1 MAMPA
6 PSSILLMDPYRT
18 ALITMALEERL
29 LTRPPMSAEQL
40 ATQKATFKMGED
52 KEIRATVLQQ
62 LLLFDDPLII
72 QNEERDTAEKHAAEG
87 IIDLS
92 LRNLHE
98 ENIVQF
104 ATGKIDIPDWG
115 GEFAKC
121 WSDIEDQLRV
131 LRSWMVDQLMSRFYI
146 GHPSVYD
153 CWFEAQ
159 RRACVSARGEP
170 VDDTPLHAALA
181 AVPLEWRD
189 QTREI
194 LENPNRVGAVLFLV
208 LNRLGEAWQIGKI
221 AEERQVYAAIPHLD
235 VPHASGGTENTGVLF
250 EIVIRELLAD
260 NIEFRLPTKLREAR
274 DLRRDP
280 AVVSFRGCFLPW
292 LESLKAGDAA
302 AEGRLAKEVYLAAKT
317 YKFSS
322 IAKDISKWS
331 TIASIA
337 LEAFGLQGVPA
348 AASFGFDILTGR
360 AKSKAEW
367 VGLCGRERAKPLT
380 QSEMA
385 AADLRLQHARDRR
398 EIGTQ
403 A

>member
-29 LTRPPMSAEQL
+29 LTLPPMSAEQL

-235 VPHASGGTENTGVLF
+235 VPHASGGTE
-250 EIVIRELLAD
+250 IRAFSSRSSSVSCWRTTSNFD
-260 NIEFRLPTKLREAR
+260 CRRSCAKRVTCVGILP
-274 DLRRDP
+274 
-280 AVVSFRGCFLPW
+280 SCH
-292 LESLKAGDAA
+292 S
-302 AEGRLAKEVYLAAKT
+302 EGASCPGLNPSRLA
-317 YKFSS
+317 
-322 IAKDISKWS
+322 
-331 TIASIA
+331 
-337 LEAFGLQGVPA
+337 
-348 AASFGFDILTGR
+348 
-360 AKSKAEW
+360 
-367 VGLCGRERAKPLT
+367 
-380 QSEMA
+380 M
-385 AADLRLQHARDRR
+385 LRLRADWRR
-398 EIGTQ
+398 KYILPRRLISSLR
-403 A
+403 